1 MMDLARVQ
9 KELNECNRD
18 VQVSGIRVSL
28 KADSLTHLI
37 GSIPGPQGTPYEGGV
52 FKIDITLPGNF
63 FFFSPPTPER
73 ALFCI
78 CICGIIS
85 KLRFFTNF
93 CNEKG
98 QIDFSVV
105 TRVLLDFC
113 RLTRFLSFVI
123 ASFALN

>member
-63 FFFSPPTPER
+63 FFFFLLLRLS
-73 ALFCI
+73 ALC
-78 CICGIIS
+78 
-85 KLRFFTNF
+85 
-93 CNEKG
+93 
-98 QIDFSVV
+98 
-105 TRVLLDFC
+105 
-113 RLTRFLSFVI
+113 FVFVFVGLVQ
-123 ASFALN
+123 S

>member
-28 KADSLTHLI
+28 KADSLIHLI

-63 FFFSPPTPER
+63 FFSSY
-73 ALFCI
+73 A
-78 CICGIIS
+78 
-85 KLRFFTNF
+85 
-93 CNEKG
+93 
-98 QIDFSVV
+98 
-105 TRVLLDFC
+105 
-113 RLTRFLSFVI
+113 
-123 ASFALN
+123 

>member
-63 FFFSPPTPER
+63 FFFFSSYACAR
-73 ALFCI
+73 FVLYLF
-78 CICGIIS
+78 
-85 KLRFFTNF
+85 LWDYF
-93 CNEKG
+93 
-98 QIDFSVV
+98 
-105 TRVLLDFC
+105 
-113 RLTRFLSFVI
+113 
-123 ASFALN
+123 